1 MTNQKLLSAILKL
14 MLEHNAK
21 RLELTAE
28 VDGHD
33 IAVEL
38 ELTRMKK
45 LKTKKHKGTH

>member
-1 MTNQKLLSAILKL
+1 MTNQELLRGILNL

-45 LKTKKHKGTH
+45 LKKKHKGTH